1 MEEPVYVCK
10 DTELVRKPKN
20 PNKALYIIKVSLWI
34 IVLII
39 IVMSLI
45 FKENIMSSFTWS
57 TEVLLIVTLV
67 GVSVASGGEVRVPS
81 AIEIR
86 FYKDYF
92 EVYREARYYSR
103 TVTRREINKFYY
115 SDISKIEYRIPTQKI
130 DIFGRG
136 DFEWFNYRRDGSLPP
151 KPSYHKKIDGLCYF
165 YKNPN
170 STVDYKILFEK
181 YSPIKVSISQV

>member
-92 EVYREARYYSR
+92 EVYRAAR
-103 TVTRREINKFYY
+103 
-115 SDISKIEYRIPTQKI
+115 
-130 DIFGRG
+130 
-136 DFEWFNYRRDGSLPP
+136 
-151 KPSYHKKIDGLCYF
+151 
-165 YKNPN
+165 
-170 STVDYKILFEK
+170 
-181 YSPIKVSISQV
+181 